1 MKRNFRITKR
11 QERDRNC
18 PNGEIDFEKRK
29 ERKIRRA
36 EDEIEEER
44 I

>member
-1 MKRNFRITKR
+1 MKRRFKITKR

-18 PNGEIDFEKRK
+18 PNGEIDYEKRE
-29 ERKIRRA
+29 EREIERA
-36 EDEIEEER
+36 EDKIEEEK